1 MRQGWRA
8 LLWGVSH
15 HSAVCFLQGETPP
28 PLSPVL
34 TNGASLMEANLKPT
48 TPEPRGS
55 NASLDG
61 SEAGSRPASESG
73 EVAAAKEAH
82 KKGRFKVRTWLRFA
96 GDRRHRDMTIGF
108 KWQLCVYLNY
118 VPYAKKCEDV

>member
-1 MRQGWRA
+1 M
-8 LLWGVSH
+8 
-15 HSAVCFLQGETPP
+15 SAVKPAEACQGDGFCTLKCAGSHRDVVCVLQNEAPP
-28 PLSPVL
+28 PLSPVQ

-55 NASLDG
+55 TASLDG

-82 KKGRFKVRTWLRFA
+82 KKGRFKVRN
-96 GDRRHRDMTIGF
+96 G
-108 KWQLCVYLNY
+108 
-118 VPYAKKCEDV
+118 